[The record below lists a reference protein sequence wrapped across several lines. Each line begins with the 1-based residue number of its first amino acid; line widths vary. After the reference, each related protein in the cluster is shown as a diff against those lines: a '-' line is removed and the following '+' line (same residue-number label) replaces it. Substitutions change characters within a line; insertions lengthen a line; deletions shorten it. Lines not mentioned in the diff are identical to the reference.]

1 MAGSNK
7 GQILTNSSS
16 CQRNCLVNPIYEDYL
31 LKTKK
36 SNNYIS
42 PIEDEYLKVD
52 NYFSEYNT
60 HQKQFKA
67 RNNLGIEGLA
77 YWGNIQGYV
86 EDQQDLVQYI
96 RTIST
101 ELQQQL
107 SEIKTALERQLQQLI
122 KDKISIEISSET
134 EASKQIVYK
143 VKNKDFILNNQ
154 YAKAIEYLG
163 DIKSVDDA
171 LAVIMY
177 SLFPVEYINWKFKI
191 QNTADTDFTFEKGTT
206 KIINGATTL
215 GTITVQGIPGN
226 RVNIGDTL
234 EDFRVDNNI
243 MQTEGQEE
251 FTYIINVSAS
261 DVLGNILSYKDPTT
275 KTKTYTFSM
284 KTTQVNDPIVDT
296 CTVTVRFITTQYT
309 YFLSSTDLISLTSFT
324 GDDIQ
329 QYKSTANNY
338 LFNLGNSKQYIYVL
352 SPKKINQV
360 ETAAGTT
367 ANAASSYMISTGW
380 SQNEVQYIPIGGGE
394 VQRYWLMR
402 LDGTQS
408 NYVRIR
414 IS

>member
-7 GQILTNSSS
+7 VQILTNSSS
-16 CQRNCLVNPIYEDYL
+16 CQHNCLVNPIYEDYL

-36 SNNYIS
+36 PNNYIS
-42 PIEDEYLKVD
+42 PIADQYLKVD
-52 NYFSEYNT
+52 NYFSEYDT
-60 HQKQFKA
+60 HQEQFKA

-107 SEIKTALERQLQQLI
+107 SKIKTALEQQLQQLV
-122 KDKISIEISSET
+122 KDKISIEISNET
-134 EASKQIVYK
+134 QASKQIIYK

-154 YAKAIEYLG
+154 YAKAVEYLG
-163 DIKSVDDA
+163 DIKSIDDA

-177 SLFPVEYINWKFKI
+177 SLFPVEYVNWKFKI
-191 QNTADTDFTFEKGTT
+191 QNTANTDFTFEKGTT
-206 KIINGATTL
+206 ITIKGSTTL

-226 RVNIGDTL
+226 RANMGDTL
-234 EDFRVDNNI
+234 EDFRVDNNSI
-243 MQTEGQEE
+243 QTGGQEE
-251 FTYIINVSAS
+251 FTYRVNVSAS
-261 DVLGNILSYKDPTT
+261 DVLGSILSYKDSTT
-275 KTKTYTFSM
+275 KTRTYTFSM
-284 KTTQVNDPIVDT
+284 KTAQVNDPIIDT
-296 CTVTVRFITTQYT
+296 CTVTVKFITTQYT
-309 YFLSSTDLISLTSFT
+309 YFLSSTDLIQLTSFT
-324 GDDIQ
+324 GDDIRQ
-329 QYKSTANNY
+329 HKSTTDNH
-338 LFNLGNSKQYIYVL
+338 LFNLGSSKQYIYVL

-380 SQNEVQYIPIGGGE
+380 SQSEVQYTPIGGGE
-394 VQRYWLMR
+394 VQKYWLMR